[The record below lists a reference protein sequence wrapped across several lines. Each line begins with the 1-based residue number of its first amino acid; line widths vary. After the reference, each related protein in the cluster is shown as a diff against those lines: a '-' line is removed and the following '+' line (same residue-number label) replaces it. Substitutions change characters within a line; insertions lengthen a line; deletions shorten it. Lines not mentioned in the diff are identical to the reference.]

1 MAPKRKD
8 AQHQMFSGGIEANL
22 NATVHTSSKP
32 GDQRQDAKSV
42 AQHDMGALSTKGNRH
57 VMEAY
62 DNAKESERLVLE
74 LANRTVEDSPATQF
88 KATREEA
95 RQAAA
100 KVALQNIQE
109 AQPSI
114 GKITKAKPRKQGP
127 R

>member
-1 MAPKRKD
+1 MVPNRKD
-8 AQHQMFSGGIEANL
+8 TWNQMFSGGIEANL
-22 NATVHTSSKP
+22 TATVHTSSKP
-32 GDQRQDAKSV
+32 DDQRQDAKSS
-42 AQHDMGALSTKGNRH
+42 AQHEVDTLSAKGNRH

-74 LANRTVEDSPATQF
+74 LANRTVEDSPAIQF
-88 KATREEA
+88 KAAREEA

-114 GKITKAKPRKQGP
+114 GKITKAKPKKQGP
-127 R
+127 K